1 MKLRKLNMKIYKDY
15 RRLEDIDELR
25 IYDIDQKELYN
36 PTPLEFSVDDV
47 PFPQLI
53 SNIPMDVN
61 ILIPHNDGNDFIIKS
76 LGSFILGH
84 FNLQLDDVRGRLLSK
99 ISPVFYEMFHE
110 YFREVYKTQK
120 TKVVHVFYYGKHN
133 LSRITIVKIVYEL
146 NRLFVFAD
154 HINKDANVSDEF
166 DKINYSEDKVS
177 MMEYFTQ
184 TGSYRRVDGKYT
196 WTQGIYN
203 IINRPREERDEYY
216 NIVFDLAIPED
227 KDLIEKI
234 LNIMDTDTSHHEDII
249 RIRTEDGVLKY
260 LEINLYSN
268 FDEEGNLISRYGLFN
283 DITTYSKQSAI
294 KPVDFLLQG
303 FKNSKKLAL
312 LIEPLNF
319 KHFEFSEG
327 YYYFID
333 QDPSEYVHS
342 LDLINNIVED
352 ETKKQIIRLVDGEIN
367 RIDETFRYNVGGDE
381 SNQKICEL
389 YIERFEFSNSNHSLG
404 FLADIT
410 DEKNKQLEL
419 QDANEHKAVL
429 IKEVHHRVKNNLQV
443 LNSFLNLERRAYK
456 DKPDVI
462 IDHMQSRLT
471 SLALLHEKTYNTH
484 DFKNINLNDF
494 IQDQDSQ
501 IRNLVG
507 MKNGVEFESEVD
519 KDLNL
524 TIEVIT
530 PLLLIIDEL
539 NMNAIKHAFPDK
551 TVPDKKIIKKIVKID
566 ENTAEL
572 TFKDNGVG
580 IEDPKKIKKNLG
592 CIIIQNLTK
601 QLDGK
606 IKLVEHKN
614 GTEYKLVFP
623 IHMQHTIHG

>member
-1 MKLRKLNMKIYKDY
+1 MKVYRDY

-25 IYDIDQKELYN
+25 VYDIDEKGLYN
-36 PTPLEFSVDDV
+36 PTPLEFIVDDV

-76 LGSFILGH
+76 VGDFILEKE
-84 FNLQLDDVRGRLLSK
+84 NLQLDDVRGRLLSK
-99 ISPVFYEMFHE
+99 ISPFFYELFHE
-110 YFREVYKTQK
+110 YFHEVYETQK
-120 TKVVHVFYYGKHN
+120 TKVVHVFYYGKVK
-133 LSRITIVKIVYEL
+133 LSKITIVKIVYEL

-154 HINKDANVSDEF
+154 HINTDTGASEGF
-166 DKINYSEDKVS
+166 EKIKYSEDKVS

-184 TGSYRRVDGKYT
+184 TGSYRKVGGKYT

-203 IINRPREERDEYY
+203 ILNRPREEHDDYY

-227 KDLIEKI
+227 QELIEKI
-234 LNIMDTDTSHHEDII
+234 LNIMDTDASHHEDII
-249 RIRTEDGVLKY
+249 RIKTDDGTLKY

-268 FDEEGNLISRYGLFN
+268 FDEDGNLISRYGLIN
-283 DITTYSKQSAI
+283 DITGYSKKSPT

-312 LIEPLNF
+312 LIEPLNP

-327 YYYFID
+327 FYCFIGKN
-333 QDPSEYVHS
+333 PSEYVHS
-342 LDLINNIVED
+342 TDVINNIVEN
-352 ETKKQIIRLVDGEIN
+352 ETKEKIMQLADGELN
-367 RIDETFRYNVGGDE
+367 FIDETFTYNVGGDE
-381 SNQKICEL
+381 NNQKIGEL
-389 YIERFEFSNSNHSLG
+389 YIERFEFSNTNHSLG

-410 DEKNKQLEL
+410 DEKSKQMEL
-419 QDANEHKAVL
+419 KEANEHQNVL

-456 DKPDVI
+456 DNPEII

-471 SLALLHEKTYNTH
+471 SLALLHEKTYNTQ

-494 IQDQDSQ
+494 IQDQDNQ
-501 IRNLVG
+501 IRTLVG
-507 MKNGVEFESEVD
+507 LKDGVEFESEID
-519 KDLNL
+519 EDLHL

-592 CIIIQNLTK
+592 CIIIKNLTK

-614 GTEYKLVFP
+614 GTEYKLIFP
-623 IHMQHTIHG
+623 INMQHTIHG

>member
-1 MKLRKLNMKIYKDY
+1 MKIYKDY

-166 DKINYSEDKVS
+166 DKIKYSEDKVS

-456 DKPDVI
+456 DKPEVI

>member
-76 LGSFILGH
+76 LGSFILNY
-84 FNLQLDDVRGRLLSK
+84 FNLHLGDVRGRLLSK

-166 DKINYSEDKVS
+166 DKIKYSEDKVS

-456 DKPDVI
+456 DKPEVI

-519 KDLNL
+519 NDLNL

>member
-76 LGSFILGH
+76 LGSFILNY

-166 DKINYSEDKVS
+166 DKIKYSEDKVS

-456 DKPDVI
+456 DKPEVI

-507 MKNGVEFESEVD
+507 MKSGVEFESEVD

>member
-1 MKLRKLNMKIYKDY
+1 MKIYKDY

-76 LGSFILGH
+76 LGSFILNY
-84 FNLQLDDVRGRLLSK
+84 FNLHLGDVRGRLLSK

-166 DKINYSEDKVS
+166 DKIKYSEDKVS

-456 DKPDVI
+456 DKPEVI

-606 IKLVEHKN
+606 IQLVEHKN

>member
-25 IYDIDQKELYN
+25 IYDIDKKELYN

-456 DKPDVI
+456 DKPEVI

-519 KDLNL
+519 NDLNL

>member
-1 MKLRKLNMKIYKDY
+1 MKIYKDY

-166 DKINYSEDKVS
+166 DKIKYSEDKVS

-260 LEINLYSN
+260 LEINIYSN

-283 DITTYSKQSAI
+283 DITTYSKQSAL

-312 LIEPLNF
+312 LIEPLNY

-333 QDPSEYVHS
+333 QDPAEYVHS
-342 LDLINNIVED
+342 LDIINNIVED

-456 DKPDVI
+456 DKPEVI

-551 TVPDKKIIKKIVKID
+551 TVPDKKITKKIVKLD

-580 IEDPKKIKKNLG
+580 IEDLKKIKKNLG

>member
-1 MKLRKLNMKIYKDY
+1 MKIYKDY

-76 LGSFILGH
+76 LGSFILNY
-84 FNLQLDDVRGRLLSK
+84 FNLHLGDVRGRLLSK

-166 DKINYSEDKVS
+166 DKIKYSEDKVS

-234 LNIMDTDTSHHEDII
+234 LSIMDTDTSHHEDII

-456 DKPDVI
+456 DKPEVI

-519 KDLNL
+519 NDLNL

>member
-25 IYDIDQKELYN
+25 IYDIDKKELYN

-76 LGSFILGH
+76 LGSFILNY
-84 FNLQLDDVRGRLLSK
+84 FNLHLGDVRGRLLSK

-154 HINKDANVSDEF
+154 HINKDTGNSDEF
-166 DKINYSEDKVS
+166 DKIKYSEDKVS

-249 RIRTEDGVLKY
+249 RIKTEDGVLKY

-283 DITTYSKQSAI
+283 DITTYSKQSSL

-312 LIEPLNF
+312 LIEPLNY

-333 QDPSEYVHS
+333 QDPAEYVHS
-342 LDLINNIVED
+342 LDIINNIVED

-410 DEKNKQLEL
+410 DEKSKQLEL
-419 QDANEHKAVL
+419 QDANEHKEVL

-456 DKPDVI
+456 DKPEVI

-471 SLALLHEKTYNTH
+471 SLALLHEKTYNTN

-501 IRNLVG
+501 IRSLVG
-507 MKNGVEFESEVD
+507 MKNGVEFESDVD
-519 KDLNL
+519 NDLNL

-606 IKLVEHKN
+606 IQLVEHKN

>member
-1 MKLRKLNMKIYKDY
+1 MKIYKDY

-166 DKINYSEDKVS
+166 DKIKYSEDKVS

-456 DKPDVI
+456 DKPEVI

-519 KDLNL
+519 NDLNL

-606 IKLVEHKN
+606 IQLVEHKN

>member
-76 LGSFILGH
+76 LGSFILNY

-166 DKINYSEDKVS
+166 DKIKYSEDKVS

-196 WTQGIYN
+196 WTQWIYN

-456 DKPDVI
+456 DKPEVI

-507 MKNGVEFESEVD
+507 MKSGVEFESEVD

-606 IKLVEHKN
+606 IQLVEHKN

>member
-1 MKLRKLNMKIYKDY
+1 MKIYKDY

-166 DKINYSEDKVS
+166 DKIKYSEDKVS

-283 DITTYSKQSAI
+283 DITTYSKQSSI

-456 DKPDVI
+456 DKPEVI

>member
-1 MKLRKLNMKIYKDY
+1 MKIYKDY

-456 DKPDVI
+456 DKPEVI

-519 KDLNL
+519 NDLNL

>member
-76 LGSFILGH
+76 LGSFILNY

-166 DKINYSEDKVS
+166 DKIKYSEDKVS

-443 LNSFLNLERRAYK
+443 LNSFLNL
-456 DKPDVI
+456 
-462 IDHMQSRLT
+462 
-471 SLALLHEKTYNTH
+471 
-484 DFKNINLNDF
+484 
-494 IQDQDSQ
+494 
-501 IRNLVG
+501 
-507 MKNGVEFESEVD
+507 
-519 KDLNL
+519 
-524 TIEVIT
+524 
-530 PLLLIIDEL
+530 
-539 NMNAIKHAFPDK
+539 
-551 TVPDKKIIKKIVKID
+551 
-566 ENTAEL
+566 
-572 TFKDNGVG
+572 
-580 IEDPKKIKKNLG
+580 
-592 CIIIQNLTK
+592 
-601 QLDGK
+601 
-606 IKLVEHKN
+606 
-614 GTEYKLVFP
+614 
-623 IHMQHTIHG
+623 